1 MNIPA
6 EIRNPV
12 TIGIAIVV
20 LCLALAILTTC
31 QSRREAA
38 TARAEQNRGEVQ
50 AGVGKAA
57 SDAENRQRLEE
68 KAGADVT
75 QRNTDTINEADN
87 ARDDAGEAGRRGWVA
102 YCERQRVLG
111 RNLPARCARL

>member
-6 EIRNPV
+6 EIRKWLV
-12 TIGIAIVV
+12 LGVVVVV
-20 LCLALAILTTC
+20 LCFALAVLTMC
-31 QSRREAA
+31 NARKEAA

-75 QRNTDTINEADN
+75 QRNADKINEADN
-87 ARDDAGEAGRRGWVA
+87 AKDDAGEAGRRGWIA

-111 RNLPARCARL
+111 RNLPARCAGL